1 MISCTLTSGGA
12 GWKVMTAWRRAIEL
26 SIGAEDLVRL
36 VSIARSRTDRAS
48 WVEWAQILLAGR
60 DDPSLFAVSR
70 ALGVHH
76 QTVQRC
82 RAALDR
88 A

>member
-1 MISCTLTSGGA
+1 M
-12 GWKVMTAWRRAIEL
+12 
-26 SIGAEDLVRL
+26 
-36 VSIARSRTDRAS
+36 ARSRTDRAS

>member
-1 MISCTLTSGGA
+1 MA
-12 GWKVMTAWRRAIEL
+12 GWRQAIEL
-26 SIGAEDLVRL
+26 SIGAEDLARL
-36 VSIARSRTDRAS
+36 LSIARSRTEQASRVERAR
-48 WVEWAQILLAGR
+48 ILLAYS

-82 RAALDR
+82 CAALDR